1 MKKKDKSYRE
11 LPKTVIHGLENV
23 MENLEGAAE
32 LIDKMRRAKS
42 YGHLTR
48 LRMGIYRQR
57 NYLKSIKE
65 ICKRVRLSKEF

>member
-1 MKKKDKSYRE
+1 MRKKNKDYIE
-11 LPKTVIHGLENV
+11 LPKTVIHGLEAV

-32 LIDKMRRAKS
+32 LIDKMRRARS

-57 NYLKSIKE
+57 NDLKNIKAIGE
-65 ICKRVRLSKEF
+65 KVRLRQEY